1 MAEQSNSLQKTQ
13 DTKTITDHF
22 GLPASANINSLPG
35 VISVLSMV
43 ENMGYDTDILGRN
56 YNFEEFG
63 KDEFPRGKDYTVMIR
78 NPKEKEILIECT
90 HAQRTEAI
98 FCALLKFA
106 QDGLKKIEYTTDT
119 PGETPDPN
127 NPENSEENA
136 GS

>member
-1 MAEQSNSLQKTQ
+1 MAEQSNSLQKAQ
-13 DTKTITDHF
+13 DTKAITDHF
-22 GLPASANINSLPG
+22 GLPASTNINSLPG

-78 NPKEKEILIECT
+78 NPKDKEILIECT
-90 HAQRTEAI
+90 HVQRTEAV

-106 QDGLKKIEYTTDT
+106 QDGLKRIEYPTDT
-119 PGETPDPN
+119 PEETPE
-127 NPENSEENA
+127 PEQPEKPD
-136 GS
+136 